1 MKTKTNNF
9 NLGNVLEICQGPQIP
24 MLRVSFALQVQV
36 TIGSSKRI
44 ALWKILCLLEFGI
57 LLLS

>member
-44 ALWKILCLLEFGI
+44 AL
-57 LLLS
+57 